1 MNESTRGSIIAIAAT
16 GIVCLLRW
24 LLHPILNDNSPFLIF
39 TLAVAVTALS
49 GGFYPGLLATGLS
62 AVLGAALFLSPR
74 FSLTFTPSGTAQLL
88 IFLTTGILFSLM
100 ARAQRTARRAA
111 EESEQYLTRIIETT
125 VSGIL
130 VLDRNGYITFANAA
144 AAGLFGL
151 MPSHLIGRRYDDAGW
166 GTATPEGRLLE
177 PSEQPASRVF
187 ATGEG
192 VSGARLSVRS
202 ADNTLLPLQVNAAPL
217 RDDQGMVSG
226 VVLSLN
232 HALPTEPTA

>member
-1 MNESTRGSIIAIAAT
+1 MNESTRGAVIAIAVT
-16 GIVCLLRW
+16 GIVGLLRW
-24 LLHPILNDNSPFLIF
+24 LVHPILHDDSPFLVF
-39 TLAVAVTALS
+39 TLSVAITALS
-49 GGFYPGLLATGLS
+49 AGFYPGLLATGLG
-62 AVLGAALFLSPR
+62 AFLGALLFLSPR
-74 FSLTFTPSGTAQLL
+74 FSLTLTPSGTVQLL
-88 IFLTTGILFSLM
+88 IFLTTGLMFSLM

-166 GTATPEGRLLE
+166 GAATHEGRPLD
-177 PSEQPASRVF
+177 PSEQPAARVF
-187 ATGEG
+187 ASGEG
-192 VSGARLSVRS
+192 VSGARLAIRS
-202 ADNTLLPLQVNAAPL
+202 ADNTLVPLQVNAAAL
-217 RDDQGMVSG
+217 RDDQGLVSG

-232 HALPTEPTA
+232 RTSGPELTP